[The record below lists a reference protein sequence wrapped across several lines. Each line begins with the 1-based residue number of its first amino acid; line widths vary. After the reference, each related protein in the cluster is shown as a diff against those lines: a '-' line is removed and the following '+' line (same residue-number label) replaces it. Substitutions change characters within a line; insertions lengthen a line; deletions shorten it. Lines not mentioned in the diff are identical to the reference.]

1 MSKDPSRWLKKPAI
15 PAMRLEPG
23 MKVSDLV
30 DAFQDSGSYQAGRL
44 AAACHIYRRM
54 LDDGAAVA
62 LTLAGAMTPTG
73 MGGAIARMIEHGAID
88 WIVATGANIYHDLH
102 FALDLNPH
110 QGEFMVDDTALEAD
124 GVERIYDIFIT
135 EHIIYQTDY
144 WFYEVMT
151 PHKGKT
157 MSTAELHNILGKAL
171 LREKVDPLN
180 SFIAAAARYDVPV
193 YTSSPGDSGIGLN
206 IVNMELHDITIR
218 LDPNRDVIE
227 TTAIV
232 NGVDKNGVIIVGGG
246 SPKNFY
252 LQTQPMLDMC
262 LGIKKGGH
270 DYDIQITVDAPH
282 WGGLS
287 GATPEEAVSWG
298 KINPEE
304 LKNSVVVYSD
314 STIAVP
320 ILFSYVLDQV
330 PQKEHKRIYPR
341 IPEMVEKMKKESSK
355 PLYAT

>member
-1 MSKDPSRWLKKPAI
+1 MAKDPSRWLKKPRI
-15 PAMRLEPG
+15 PPMRLDPG
-23 MKVSDLV
+23 MKVTDLV
-30 DAFQDSGSYQAGRL
+30 QAYQGSGSFQAGRL
-44 AAACHIYRRM
+44 AEACRIYKRM
-54 LDDGAAVA
+54 IEDGAGIAFTV
-62 LTLAGAMTPTG
+62 AGAMTPTG
-73 MGGAIARMIEHGAID
+73 MGGPLARMIAHGAID
-88 WIVATGANIYHDLH
+88 WIVATGANVYHDLH
-102 FALDLNPH
+102 FALDLPVH
-110 QGEFMVDDTALEAD
+110 QGEFIVNDCELEAD
-124 GVERIYDIFIT
+124 GVERIYDIFIS

-151 PHKGKT
+151 PHEGKT
-157 MSTAELHNILGKAL
+157 MSTAELHYILGQAL
-171 LREKVDPLN
+171 IREGVDPLR
-180 SFIAAAARYDVPV
+180 SFIAAAAQYDVPV

-206 IVNMELHDITIR
+206 IANLEIHGITIK
-218 LDPNRDVIE
+218 LDPSKDVIE

-232 NGVDKNGVIIVGGG
+232 NALEKNGVVIIGGG
-246 SPKNFY
+246 SPKNFH

-304 LKNSVVVYSD
+304 LKNSVVVYCD

-320 ILFSYVLDQV
+320 IIFSYILDQV
-330 PQKEHKRIYPR
+330 PEQDPKRIYPR
-341 IPEMVEKMKKESSK
+341 IPEMVERLKKETKK

>member
-1 MSKDPSRWLKKPAI
+1 MSKDPSRWLKKPQI
-15 PAMRLEPG
+15 PAMRLDPG
-23 MKVSDLV
+23 MKVTDLV
-30 DAFQDSGSYQAGRL
+30 DAFSKSGSFQAGRL
-44 AAACHIYRRM
+44 ATACRIYRRM
-54 LDDGAAVA
+54 LEADAGVA

-73 MGGAIARMIEHGAID
+73 MGGALARMMEHGSID
-88 WIVATGANIYHDLH
+88 WIVATGANVYHDLH
-102 FALDLNPH
+102 FALNLNPH
-110 QGEFMVDDTALEAD
+110 QGEHTVDDTDLEAN

-144 WFYEVMT
+144 WFYAVMT
-151 PHKGKT
+151 PHNGKT
-157 MSTAELHNILGKAL
+157 MSTAEMHNILGKAL
-171 LREKVDPLN
+171 LQENVDPLK
-180 SFIAAAARYDVPV
+180 SFIAAAAKYDVPV
-193 YTSSPGDSGIGLN
+193 YTSSPGDSGLGMNL
-206 IVNMELHDITIR
+206 VNMEFHDINIKI
-218 LDPNRDVIE
+218 DPSRDVLE

-232 NGVDKNGVIIVGGG
+232 NSMEKNGVIIVGGG

-270 DYDIQITVDAPH
+270 DYDIQITVDAPY

-314 STIAVP
+314 STIALP
-320 ILFSYVLDQV
+320 ILFSYALDKV
-330 PQKEHKRIYPR
+330 PSKEHKRIYSR
-341 IPEMVEKMKKESSK
+341 LPEMVEKLKKEADK